1 MLRPIGGTGKI
12 RVANTDTLILTFSG
26 IMGPRLQSA
35 DLFGR
40 LGWTGGGA
48 EGFCMA
54 ANIWVIWSNCSSG
67 FWTAAVKAASCE
79 EVTLVGEQ

>member
-1 MLRPIGGTGKI
+1 MDAIGGTGKI

-40 LGWTGGGA
+40 LGWNGGGA
-48 EGFCMA
+48 LKGSA
-54 ANIWVIWSNCSSG
+54 WLLISG
-67 FWTAAVKAASCE
+67 
-79 EVTLVGEQ
+79 